1 MTNNIP
7 TNARTQEELA
17 LMTAHRELTQST
29 NGNYEITEELFEE
42 LEGQS
47 QEEADAFYQG
57 YLEGIAAKPHAI
69 ELMTAT
75 APAVEGRT
83 YADLL
88 TPIEKAEA
96 DEMARNWIAKNGDI
110 VSTEVLRVIKVLND
124 PKTDMPRA
132 GRRVLRAYLDS
143 LLDEKNAKQEG
154 K

>member
-1 MTNNIP
+1 MPNNIP
-7 TNARTQEELA
+7 TTARSQEDLA

-29 NGNYEITEELFEE
+29 NGNYETADELFGE

-47 QEEADAFYQG
+47 QEEADAFYQS

-69 ELMTAT
+69 ELMTAA
-75 APAVEGRT
+75 APGVEGRK

-88 TPIEKAEA
+88 TSVEKAEA
-96 DEMARNWIAKNGDI
+96 DEMARNWTAKNGDF
-110 VSTEVLRVIKVLND
+110 VSSEILRVIKVLND

-143 LLDEKNAKQEG
+143 LIDEKKANQDRK
-154 K
+154 